1 MFLLDII
8 TYSLCKKIAS
18 GAVSGI
24 SDLSISGQ
32 DLIITTNDGNQLTMH
47 FPSPTELQLNNCYI
61 DENKHLIMEFSDE
74 AVVDCGEIPL
84 LQLTVDS
91 TLNWTSE
98 NPVQNKVICQSFADY
113 TTAIYKGM
121 GQILSNYAT
130 KNYVDEATS
139 NKWQSFS

>member
-1 MFLLDII
+1 MDII

-32 DLIITTNDGNQLTMH
+32 DLIITTNDGNQLIMH

-74 AVVDCGEIPL
+74 TVVDCGEIPL

-91 TLNWTSE
+91 TLNGTSK
-98 NPVQNKVICQSFADY
+98 NPVQNKVIYQSLSDY
-113 TTAIYKGM
+113 AIITQKFIY
-121 GQILSNYAT
+121 QTLSDYAT